1 MKIISNLLVYS
12 PAVGAEDILK
22 RRIVLTISLNWM
34 IIYLL
39 IQNDKKEHKKVDC
52 GTKKSVLDRTTLG
65 A

>member
-39 IQNDKKEHKKVDC
+39 IQNDKKNIK
-52 GTKKSVLDRTTLG
+52 R
-65 A
+65 